1 MHPRWLFGISEP
13 STLQPCVVRK
23 PSSMD
28 HPKDHTFFGLP
39 GCIFVFYSVL
49 TYKYKYHRS
58 IYIYIFM
65 CIYIYVYPIL
75 FPHII
80 YIYTYIYICII
91 HLYIYEV
98 INYGDTASQPTAWFV
113 VVLCWHV
120 LEAFPATAGVELQR
134 HCTRMYR
141 ASADLSD
148 F

>member
-13 STLQPCVVRK
+13 STLQPCVVRN

-39 GCIFVFYSVL
+39 GCIFDFYSVL

-58 IYIYIFM
+58 IYIYI
-65 CIYIYVYPIL
+65 YVYICIQYFISTHNL
-75 FPHII
+75 
-80 YIYTYIYICII
+80 YTYIYICII